1 MNEILKKIFQRNLE
15 NKVEAPIAEE
25 FDRGQMT
32 YEEWGFDKARN
43 LQGNLLA
50 FKGCLSLVKRQFLQE
65 QGLDEGKAQKNINNA
80 KAKEV
85 EANTDIEKEQTLIDT
100 LEKRIEDKR
109 EKISS
114 LKKEIIKIEENP
126 KSLSIDKA
134 SKVGFVFGL
143 LILAFL
149 TVYLFVFYSSASYS
163 GFFKKFEEDFMR
175 DSESE
180 GGVASAIFDPQAI
193 SKAYFAGAT
202 EMILILTIPF
212 VFLGLGYLIHKFQ
225 EGKGFGK
232 YLKIGALVLITF
244 AFDALLAYKIEAGL
258 YKVEVLNAVQDLPPH
273 SLSMAIASENFWLV
287 IFAGFIVYIIWG
299 FIFDFVMDSYDK
311 LDGVKQAINARKKE
325 IEEIEE
331 EIQKTQNDILAAK
344 NNIAELKKKI
354 AGYRAIIDGDI
365 TIIDWAGFEKKMLNF
380 TTGWTHWMTANKIDK
395 SLINTTWEVQ
405 TNFIN
410 EHKIDLN
417 KKEGENETH

>member
-1 MNEILKKIFQRNLE
+1 
-15 NKVEAPIAEE
+15 
-25 FDRGQMT
+25 
-32 YEEWGFDKARN
+32 
-43 LQGNLLA
+43 
-50 FKGCLSLVKRQFLQE
+50 
-65 QGLDEGKAQKNINNA
+65 
-80 KAKEV
+80 
-85 EANTDIEKEQTLIDT
+85 
-100 LEKRIEDKR
+100 
-109 EKISS
+109 
-114 LKKEIIKIEENP
+114 
-126 KSLSIDKA
+126 
-134 SKVGFVFGL
+134 
-143 LILAFL
+143 
-149 TVYLFVFYSSASYS
+149 
-163 GFFKKFEEDFMR
+163 MR

-331 EIQKTQNDILAAK
+331 EIQKIQNDILTAK

-395 SLINTTWEVQ
+395 SLIDTTWEVQ

-417 KKEGENETH
+417 KKEENETH

>member
-1 MNEILKKIFQRNLE
+1 MNEILKKFFQT
-15 NKVEAPIAEE
+15 PIAEE

-80 KAKEV
+80 KAKEL

-100 LEKRIEDKR
+100 LEKRIDDKR

-193 SKAYFAGAT
+193 SKAYFA
-202 EMILILTIPF
+202 I
-212 VFLGLGYLIHKFQ
+212 K
-225 EGKGFGK
+225 
-232 YLKIGALVLITF
+232 
-244 AFDALLAYKIEAGL
+244 
-258 YKVEVLNAVQDLPPH
+258 
-273 SLSMAIASENFWLV
+273 
-287 IFAGFIVYIIWG
+287 
-299 FIFDFVMDSYDK
+299 
-311 LDGVKQAINARKKE
+311 
-325 IEEIEE
+325 
-331 EIQKTQNDILAAK
+331 
-344 NNIAELKKKI
+344 
-354 AGYRAIIDGDI
+354 
-365 TIIDWAGFEKKMLNF
+365 
-380 TTGWTHWMTANKIDK
+380 
-395 SLINTTWEVQ
+395 
-405 TNFIN
+405 
-410 EHKIDLN
+410 
-417 KKEGENETH
+417 